1 MEQNQHSCC
10 CGPKNPNIKS
20 VCRVCG
26 NPGTPVTAITIE
38 SLVRKE
44 CRSQLVSPEGF
55 SFCHT
60 PDCAMIYFNNDTD
73 EYIEKG
79 DVKIRV
85 GIKETE
91 DPVPLCY
98 CFGWTQKKIDD
109 EIARTGKSLAIEDIT
124 NCMKT
129 AGCNCERNNP
139 SGGCCL
145 KDVKNYLDK
154 LKIDR

>member
-10 CGPKNPNIKS
+10 CGPKNPDIKP

-44 CRSQLVSPEGF
+44 RRSQLASPEGF

-60 PDCAMIYFNNDTD
+60 PDCAVIYFNNDTD

-98 CFGWTQKKIDD
+98 CFGWTQKKIAD
-109 EIARTGKSLAIEDIT
+109 EIARTGKSLAVEDIT
-124 NCMKT
+124 NRMKT

-145 KDVKNYLDK
+145 TDVKNYLDK
-154 LKIDR
+154 VKIDR

>member
-1 MEQNQHSCC
+1 MEELHHSCC
-10 CGPKNPNIKS
+10 CGPKKPEIEP
-20 VCRVCG
+20 VCRVCK

-38 SLVRKE
+38 SLVRDERK
-44 CRSQLVSPEGF
+44 SLLPSPDGF
-55 SFCHT
+55 SFCRT
-60 PDCAMIYFNNDTD
+60 SDCPVVYFNNDTD

-109 EIARTGKSLAIEDIT
+109 EIARTGKSLAVEDII
-124 NCMKT
+124 NRMKT
-129 AGCNCERNNP
+129 TGCTCERNNP

-145 KDVKNYLDK
+145 KDVTNYVGK
-154 LKIDR
+154 VKR